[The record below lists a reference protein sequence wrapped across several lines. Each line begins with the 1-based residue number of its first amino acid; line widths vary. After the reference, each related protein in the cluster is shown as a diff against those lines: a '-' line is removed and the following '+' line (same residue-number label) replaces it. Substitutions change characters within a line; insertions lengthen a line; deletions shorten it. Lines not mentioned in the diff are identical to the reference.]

1 LINLAAC
8 PEGKALL
15 RCPDL
20 NGFQKLLSVVR
31 DAGMNDLE
39 MSTLACKV
47 IHNASLN
54 GSAVAGSGELG
65 QRNIDKMFVTLEE
78 LVEVV
83 EDVINEEDEH
93 GCEDDDLMAER
104 QFLEVAT
111 GLKRTLSV
119 LYNKETLVKQ
129 VGGGED
135 SPGDLVPL
143 TDDEEDVSNKK

>member
-1 LINLAAC
+1 M
-8 PEGKALL
+8 
-15 RCPDL
+15 
-20 NGFQKLLSVVR
+20 V
-31 DAGMNDLE
+31 
-39 MSTLACKV
+39 
-47 IHNASLN
+47 
-54 GSAVAGSGELG
+54 
-65 QRNIDKMFVTLEE
+65 VTLEE

-83 EDVINEEDEH
+83 EDVIDEEDEH
-93 GCEDDDLMAER
+93 DCEDDDLMAER

-129 VGGGED
+129 GGGGED